1 MEDDGD
7 DSNEVNDARD
17 EASTGSEDEAT
28 NENEQ
33 GDKHNERLDTK
44 SGHEALPD
52 LLPKKG
58 TKSEV

>member
-1 MEDDGD
+1 MMVMIAMKSIMHEMKL
-7 DSNEVNDARD
+7 AQAMRMKLR
-17 EASTGSEDEAT
+17 T

-33 GDKHNERLDTK
+33 GDKHNERLDTQ
-44 SGHEALPD
+44 SGHEALPN